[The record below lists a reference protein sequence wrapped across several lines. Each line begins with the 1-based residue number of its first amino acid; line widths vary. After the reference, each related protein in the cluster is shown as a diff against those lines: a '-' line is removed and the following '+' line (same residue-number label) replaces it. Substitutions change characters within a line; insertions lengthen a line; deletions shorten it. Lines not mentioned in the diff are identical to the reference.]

1 MGFDDIANMTNSNGV
16 FFCVYTM
23 YVSLSLSID
32 IYIYIYQSIDRSGCM
47 IYGILYIYVYM
58 METAKQWKYHRK
70 CVHLTAKH
78 FGNMKG

>member
-16 FFCVYTM
+16 FLCVY
-23 YVSLSLSID
+23 YVCLSLYR
-32 IYIYIYQSIDRSGCM
+32 YIYIYQSIDRSGCM
-47 IYGILYIYVYM
+47 IYMGFYLYIYVYM
-58 METAKQWKYHRK
+58 METVKQWKYHRK